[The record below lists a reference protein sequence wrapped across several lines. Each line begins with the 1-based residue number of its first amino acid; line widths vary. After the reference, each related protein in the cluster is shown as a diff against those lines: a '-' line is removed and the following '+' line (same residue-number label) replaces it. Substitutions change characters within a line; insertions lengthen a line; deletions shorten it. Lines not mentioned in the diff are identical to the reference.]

1 MTMFV
6 VFIGPAGS
14 GKTSLV
20 KAYGDWIEEN
30 LYLRIARVNLDPGV
44 SVLPYTPVFDIR
56 TIYTLQDVMK
66 TYGLGPNGAF
76 IKAGELIVEKLDEI
90 MKHEPFRNVFEWD
103 MILVDTPGQMEA
115 FILRPSSNQFFERL
129 SKYGNV
135 IGVFVIDASAIN
147 NYVDALVLWFLSI
160 LTQVKLNITTIP
172 VINKIDHARNLLYAK
187 TIIEN
192 PEEALEIIKKQS
204 IEGIISDIAPELAA
218 LAIKTI

>member
-20 KAYGDWIEEN
+20 QAYGDWIEEN

-66 TYGLGPNGAF
+66 TYRLGPNGAF

-90 MKHEPFRNVFEWD
+90 MKHEPFRNVFE
-103 MILVDTPGQMEA
+103 
-115 FILRPSSNQFFERL
+115 
-129 SKYGNV
+129 
-135 IGVFVIDASAIN
+135 
-147 NYVDALVLWFLSI
+147 
-160 LTQVKLNITTIP
+160 
-172 VINKIDHARNLLYAK
+172 
-187 TIIEN
+187 
-192 PEEALEIIKKQS
+192 
-204 IEGIISDIAPELAA
+204 
-218 LAIKTI
+218 